1 MEHLMKDK
9 EQTKLYQTSPEL
21 DVFFSRLLDL
31 KKFINAEYE
40 SSKLPILLDIYTTLH
55 LLIKEKEE

>member
-1 MEHLMKDK
+1 MKDK